1 MNMIGMFTFIVLILS
16 IIIHEVAHG
25 SVAYSL
31 GDPTAKYAGRLSL
44 NPLKHID
51 PLGSVILPLIVYWQT
66 GFFFGWA
73 KPVPINPYNFKDQR
87 WGELKVA
94 IAGPATNI
102 LIGIVFG
109 LFLRFI
115 PLSQNIA
122 SLFLNISYINL
133 FLGFFN
139 LIPVP
144 PLDGSHVLFSLL
156 SHRFSNLRRNLER
169 YQIFFLVLAVL
180 LFIKVGV
187 YFVQVLVLII
197 AGLPIS

>member
-1 MNMIGMFTFIVLILS
+1 LNMIGMFTFIVLILS